1 MNRTK
6 SQITHSNTHTLWHW
20 KPYKPYHHHWS
31 THLIQF
37 FILILNVNCEWIF
50 DRRCFGHKQ
59 MLMII
64 MMVANACIN
73 GEENKILA
81 ISKIP
86 YFVDNFFSFF
96 LTNFF
101 AFHDFVWFIII
112 IRTSH
117 NSNVWFNEFS
127 MKNHLYLFILDR
139 NCDKKTNFFFAN
151 TETNWSKREI
161 VRERNKNHFSSYF
174 FFGFSN
180 ICIRKDSFP
189 DFFVV
194 VVASNLLTRRRVV
207 FFPLVHSVIPNT
219 EFSNGYFRDWKS
231 NVSISIESFI
241 LNSLFC

>member
-1 MNRTK
+1 M
-6 SQITHSNTHTLWHW
+6 
-20 KPYKPYHHHWS
+20 
-31 THLIQF
+31 
-37 FILILNVNCEWIF
+37 NCEWIF

-86 YFVDNFFSFF
+86 YFVDDFFSFF

-139 NCDKKTNFFFAN
+139 NCDKKNKFFFLQIQKPIEA
-151 TETNWSKREI
+151 K
-161 VRERNKNHFSSYF
+161 ERNKNHFSSYF
-174 FFGFSN
+174 FLASQISAFVRILFRIFSLLLLLLA
-180 ICIRKDSFP
+180 ICWQGVEW
-189 DFFVV
+189 FFF
-194 VVASNLLTRRRVV
+194 RR
-207 FFPLVHSVIPNT
+207 
-219 EFSNGYFRDWKS
+219 
-231 NVSISIESFI
+231 FI
-241 LNSLFC
+241 L